1 MCKRACARLGA
12 RGPVHLKSIQHGV
25 ARAGEAQP
33 VPVHASCVR
42 SLDKN
47 TQQGAPTAMAVT
59 CTAQSIEA
67 MYATTVTNH
76 GKAWQWWPCR
86 RQQCDV
92 ALTTSRMDAASMNWG
107 RLVFS
112 CRARGR
118 LSSRTATWDPRSAC
132 RNAVPRAPEPATRAR
147 QTGLAGLTCPPSA
160 SVRAR
165 ETWGFAEAYAHQ
177 LLWVQIVIDT
187 SACASCSCQ
196 SRT

>member
-1 MCKRACARLGA
+1 MCVCAHAWAHEGQSTSRASSMEWPEPGTHSPCPSTLPASGA
-12 RGPVHLKSIQHGV
+12 WAHGQE
-25 ARAGEAQP
+25 G
-33 VPVHASCVR
+33 VPM
-42 SLDKN
+42 
-47 TQQGAPTAMAVT
+47 AMAVT
-59 CTAQSIEA
+59 CTAQHIEA
-67 MYATTVTNH
+67 MHATTVTNH

-107 RLVFS
+107 RLVFR

-118 LSSRTATWDPRSAC
+118 LSSRTATWDPRPAC
-132 RNAVPRAPEPATRAR
+132 TNAVPRAPEPATRAR
-147 QTGLAGLTCPPSA
+147 QTGLASLTCPPSA

-165 ETWGFAEAYAHQ
+165 ETWGFAGAYAHQ